1 MDAILTKGASTGETR
16 LVNQCRL
23 FLQFQRLFDICN
35 GAGTKI
41 RRDALSSTLCSTA
54 YTKSSLSWPR
64 QGTPSAKAW
73 LTWRR
78 VIRQTFLTDTQG
90 PLRPYKLRRPLGD
103 WTTPPLNQDTTW
115 KYYYSPIRD
124 TAYERV
130 FHNSYWKFPRIP
142 GRRNG
147 ITFAS
152 ADPDERTQLPATTS
166 PATII
171 TSSMSQIT
179 LSTTRRA

>member
-54 YTKSSLSWPR
+54 CTNSSLLWPR

-78 VIRQTFLTDTQG
+78 VMRRTFLTT
-90 PLRPYKLRRPLGD
+90 LRAHSDRTNYADHWETGRHRLLIKTRHGS
-103 WTTPPLNQDTTW
+103 TTTTRSVMQRTNAFSTTHTGNFLEFLADGMESPSLPPIPTNALNYRQL
-115 KYYYSPIRD
+115 
-124 TAYERV
+124 
-130 FHNSYWKFPRIP
+130 HH
-142 GRRNG
+142 
-147 ITFAS
+147 
-152 ADPDERTQLPATTS
+152 QQQLLPA
-166 PATII
+166 
-171 TSSMSQIT
+171 Q
-179 LSTTRRA
+179 